1 MNTVSESQ
9 SILLD
14 DNRAATLM
22 ADTET
27 TKLLTKTSV
36 TDPPPVACVTS
47 PLPTK
52 DQLAQPPAAPLN
64 SQEPRDLIPQHTP
77 ALKSWDWDMHLT
89 QVYREL
95 IPYFVFFFHFY
106 ISHIRMTPSSKK
118 NKGKRAV
125 GRRGYRNW
133 QIWVWHQ
140 VKRDRWVTSRSIK
153 GEVKYYL
160 ELWEATPQLSLAMWG
175 DYGGIWWLIA
185 SLDRQGLGEYPTF
198 SRVIN
203 QEASF
208 VAEG

>member
-1 MNTVSESQ
+1 MNTVSESK

-14 DNRAATLM
+14 DNGAASLI
-22 ADTET
+22 ADRNYQVINKDFCEW
-27 TKLLTKTSV
+27 
-36 TDPPPVACVTS
+36 PS
-47 PLPTK
+47 PSGLRRFSSPY
-52 DQLAQPPAAPLN
+52 QWPASTAPNWPLN

-77 ALKSWDWDMHLT
+77 ALKSWDWDMLLT

-95 IPYFVFFFHFY
+95 IPLFFFRFY
-106 ISHIRMTPSSKK
+106 ISHVRTTPSSRK

-125 GRRGYRNW
+125 GRRGYKNW

-153 GEVKYYL
+153 GEAKYYL
-160 ELWEATPQLSLAMWG
+160 ELWEATPQISLAMWG

-185 SLDRQGLGEYPTF
+185 SLDRQGLREYPTF

-203 QEASF
+203 QEASS
-208 VAEG
+208 VPEG